1 MPCHAMPCRAT
12 AARAWGRAP
21 GAADEYPGQRDRR
34 RQRAGR
40 AESRQPASNGSAR
53 ARATQQRIN
62 RRLTSQ
68 APLAGSW
75 QASDKHVRGMVV
87 CEVPL
92 ISSHLRSGQRAA
104 GSDATCNDELF
115 RRRPIRSPFFSPSL
129 SVQSQREQ
137 HHQLPATS
145 YQLHSYPTPYFHY
158 LYSLLPSRVSVIRR
172 PDSTLLAAARLH
184 LQFRLLTPS
193 SREPEG
199 VKHTAELSAVQ
210 KDQRYFGVLSLLPY
224 ILCILCTL
232 STPSPTH
239 SISAF
244 ACTAITAHPSSTA
257 PSPLA

>member
-1 MPCHAMPCRAT
+1 MPCRAT

-92 ISSHLRSGQRAA
+92 ISSHLICAA
-104 GSDATCNDELF
+104 GSGRRAVMQRAMMNYLDAAPSVPHFF
-115 RRRPIRSPFFSPSL
+115 RPRCQFSHSGSSNTRPAT
-129 SVQSQREQ
+129 
-137 HHQLPATS
+137 QLP
-145 YQLHSYPTPYFHY
+145 
-158 LYSLLPSRVSVIRR
+158 YSLLPTSTTTTPYSR
-172 PDSTLLAAARLH
+172 LA
-184 LQFRLLTPS
+184 
-193 SREPEG
+193 
-199 VKHTAELSAVQ
+199 
-210 KDQRYFGVLSLLPY
+210 
-224 ILCILCTL
+224 
-232 STPSPTH
+232 SP
-239 SISAF
+239 
-244 ACTAITAHPSSTA
+244 
-257 PSPLA
+257 